1 MDARELL
8 SRLCQVI
15 DAHDW
20 DGLAPLLA
28 EDFTCRYVHTG
39 EAFDR
44 EGWIRLNAEYPGFE
58 RMVVEE
64 IVGQDEHA
72 AVRCRVTGR
81 A

>member
-1 MDARELL
+1 
-8 SRLCQVI
+8 
-15 DAHDW
+15 
-20 DGLAPLLA
+20 
-28 EDFTCRYVHTG
+28 VHTG

-58 RMVVEE
+58 RMVVED